1 MISMKLNIVFAV
13 DNGGFDMMAVAMYS
27 VIKNNRKHQLTFR
40 VFHKDISKN
49 NILRLK
55 NLEDKYSNV
64 QIIPVQVDRERF
76 RNTKTNNI
84 YVTTEAYFRY
94 LTPEALHSEDR
105 ALYMDFDMLCLSDLG
120 DLYKTNLGDNYI
132 GATPDYAVEHDT
144 TYQKFKKSIGFGDG
158 EIYANSGLQLMD
170 LNKLRDSKIME
181 VFWDNLRHKNDII
194 PSEYNFF
201 ADQTIM
207 NLTFKGKIKF
217 IHSKYNV
224 FTTVIK
230 EMKQI
235 NPVIV
240 HFTGLCKPLTYRNK
254 STSFYDDT
262 YYTYYR
268 ECMSIIGDDNGMLL
282 KNTLKKLSDEA
293 GDTPLKLKINNELR
307 IQVEDAVAYIKL
319 LEKRIGDL
327 DAHII
332 EERRFKNL
340 LRNIA
345 LIVDRRITSILGK
358 DRGLYNPIIKVFYVL
373 YRLIRWLLSRIVR
386 FVMNLIKK
394 LRSN

>member
-1 MISMKLNIVFAV
+1 MISMNLNIVFAV
-13 DNGGFDMMAVAMYS
+13 DDGGFDMMAVAMYS
-27 VIKNNRKHQLTFR
+27 VIKNNRNHQLTFH
-40 VFHKDISKN
+40 VFHKDISKK

-64 QIIPVQVDRERF
+64 LINPVQVDWERF
-76 RNTKTNNI
+76 KNTKTNNI

-94 LTPEALHSEDR
+94 LTPEILRSEDR
-105 ALYMDFDMLCLSDLG
+105 ALYMDFDMLCLANLREM
-120 DLYKTNLGDNYI
+120 YKTNLGDNYI

-194 PSEYNFF
+194 PNEYNFF

-254 STSFYDDT
+254 NTSFYDDI

-340 LRNIA
+340 LRNLA
-345 LIVDRRITSILGK
+345 LSVDGKITDILNK
-358 DRGLYNPIIKVFYVL
+358 DRGPYRPVIKVLNVL
-373 YRLIRWLLSRIVR
+373 YRLIRWLFSKIIRL
-386 FVMNLIKK
+386 VMKLIKK